1 MPARGCGS
9 SWEVRVVNRKD
20 GRRPDQLRRMRMVRN
35 YLAHAEGSAL
45 VEMGRTMVVCT
56 ASLEYRVPQFLRGS
70 GRGWVTAEYGMLPRS
85 TRERMNRESVAG
97 RQGGRTLEI
106 QRLIGRSQ
114 RAVTDMEAF
123 SEYTIWIDCDVIQ
136 ADGGTRTAAINGAY
150 VALHEAFRRLVAE
163 GKLAEIPL
171 SEAVAA
177 VSVGIVDGVPLLDL
191 DFDEDASAEVDM
203 NVVMTGDGRLV
214 EVQGTAEKRAFS
226 REELDDL
233 LGLAEKGIERIMR
246 LQRMALLSEEG
257 EAVLEG

>member
-1 MPARGCGS
+1 M
-9 SWEVRVVNRKD
+9 NRRD
-20 GRRPDQLRRMRMVRN
+20 GRKPDQMRRMRIVRN
-35 YLAHAEGSAL
+35 YISHAEGSAL
-45 VEMGRTMVVCT
+45 VELGRTMVVCT

-85 TRERMNRESVAG
+85 TRERMNREAVAG
-97 RQGGRTLEI
+97 RQGRTLEI
-106 QRLIGRSQ
+106 QRLIGRSL
-114 RAVTDMEAF
+114 RAVTDMGAF
-123 SEYTIWIDCDVIQ
+123 NEYTIWIDCDVIQ

-150 VALHEAFRRLVAE
+150 VALHEALRSLVAG

-191 DFDEDASAEVDM
+191 DFDEDAAAEVDM

-226 REELDDL
+226 RQELDDL
-233 LGLAEKGIERIMR
+233 LELAWKGIERIMR
-246 LQRMALLSEEG
+246 LQRMVLLSEEG